1 MGARNSI
8 PTAGYSLVE
17 VLIAVGLS
25 SILMGSGALVFQQG
39 VLVNSAIS
47 EHTEM
52 QQSARAALN
61 LIARDLSIAGT
72 GVAEGGI
79 ALPSGSGSGAPLF
92 GCDSADC
99 YITDNDYADDNIYAI
114 TPGDGIGPT
123 VNGAVTDVV
132 TLVYEDNTV
141 NLNEFPLTNVTTS
154 GSQITF
160 DPATN
165 PPIED
170 VIANGDMLVLCNI
183 NGCAAGVVT
192 GIQVAQQRALFAN
205 NDPLNVNQPSAS
217 FGNIASILDPPSG
230 PTFPPTWVIRVQTI
244 TYYIEV
250 PPGLDGTVGTADDGD
265 PRLMF
270 QVNAQSP
277 VPVADGVE
285 NLQFSYDVYDDAAE
299 AATAN
304 LSGAGGLPNQI
315 RKVNISLTVRSSTAG
330 VFGTGF
336 ERMTLST
343 SVSPRNLS
351 FRDRYD

>member
-1 MGARNSI
+1 MSAKKSI
-8 PTAGYSLVE
+8 TTSGYSMVE
-17 VLIAVGLS
+17 ALIAVALS
-25 SILMGSGALVFQQG
+25 ALLMSSAVLVFRQG
-39 VLVNSAIS
+39 VIVNSAIS

-52 QQSARAALN
+52 QQNARAALN
-61 LIARDLSIAGT
+61 LMARDLSIAGT

-79 ALPSGSGSGAPLF
+79 ALPSGAGSSSPLF
-92 GCDSADC
+92 GCDSSDC
-99 YITDNDYADDNIYAI
+99 FISDNDYADDNIYAI

-123 VNGAVTDVV
+123 INGVPTDVV

-141 NLNEFPLTNVTTS
+141 NLNDFPLTSITPS
-154 GSQITF
+154 GNQAEF

-165 PPIED
+165 PSIEN
-170 VIANGDMLVLCNI
+170 VIFNGDMLVLCNI

-192 GIQVAQQRALFAN
+192 GTQAAPQRALFAN

-230 PTFPPTWVIRVQTI
+230 PTFPPTWVIRVRTI

-250 PPGLDGTVGTADDGD
+250 PPGPDATVGTADDGD

-277 VPVADGVE
+277 VPVADRVE
-285 NLQFSYDVYDDAAE
+285 NLQFSYDIWDDNQGT
-299 AATAN
+299 ATAN
-304 LSGAGGLPNQI
+304 LADAGGSPNQI
-315 RKVNISLTVRSSTAG
+315 RKVNISLAVRSSTTG
-330 VFGTGF
+330 VFDTGF

-351 FRDRYD
+351 FRDRYN